1 MERVNKPNEDG
12 FIVIDFDGHVKA
24 ECRIENGNI
33 IVERAMNGYG
43 ESLNIE

>member
-24 ECRIENGNI
+24 GFRVENGNI

-43 ESLNIE
+43 EPLNIE